1 MRPGRGE
8 AGVNGGE
15 RGLNEALAWGVDR
28 RTFLRVTAIAGGGM
42 LLHLSFTDPARA
54 EEEPPAAPVAPD
66 VFVRIDA
73 DGKIT
78 LTAKNPEVGQMIKT
92 TLPMLIAEEMDAD
105 WKDVRIVQADL
116 DESKY
121 GEQFAGGS
129 VAVPNHWMPMRQVGA
144 AARHMLI
151 AAAAAEWKVPESE
164 CRTEPGRVVHPA
176 TKRSLSYGAL
186 AAKAAA
192 LPTPDP
198 KTLILKD
205 PKDYRIIGKP
215 LPAADGA
222 GIVTGKPLYGI
233 DVTVP
238 GMLYAVYEKCPVY
251 GGKVASANTD
261 AMKAMPGVRHAFVL
275 EAGGTELAGLLSG
288 VAIVADS
295 WWGAQQARAR
305 LQVTWDEGPTA
316 SQGTDGFAKR
326 AAELFKSEPARTLR
340 KDGDPDATLKSAAK
354 IVEASYS
361 YPFIAHASAEP
372 MNCTARLKDGRME
385 IWAPSQTPQSGRE
398 LVAKTL
404 GLAEKDITVHLTRI
418 GACFGRRLNNDY
430 MVEAAA
436 IAKKTGAPVK
446 LLWAREDDIRHDFYR
461 PGGFHDLKAGLDASG
476 RVVAWRDHFVSFG
489 EGDHFVRG
497 AGMGN
502 EAFPAR
508 FVPHYG
514 LFSSVMPLGIP
525 TGALRAP
532 GDNAICF
539 VVQSFLDELAS
550 AAGKDPLEFRL
561 AMLDSPALPLNDSG
575 DALARFDPKRMR
587 ATYQLA
593 ATKAGW
599 GSRTL
604 PKGSAL
610 GIGGHFCHYG
620 YCAVVAEVRVDPKS
634 AVRVDR
640 VWAAADV
647 GRPIINPSGAR
658 QQVEGS
664 VIDGLSHLMNYEI
677 TFERGRAMQSNLHQH
692 TPLRLSE
699 SPASIETFF
708 VESEHPPTG
717 LGEPALPPV
726 LPAVANA
733 IFTATGKRV
742 RSLPL
747 SKQGYS
753 WGARV

>member
-1 MRPGRGE
+1 MI
-8 AGVNGGE
+8 
-15 RGLNEALAWGVDR
+15 DR
-28 RTFLRVTAIAGGGM
+28 RAFLKVTAVAGGG
-42 LLHLSFTDPARA
+42 LLLQLSFADPSRG

-66 VFVRIDA
+66 VFVHIDA
-73 DGKIT
+73 DGKVT

-92 TLPMLIAEEMDAD
+92 ALPMLIAEELDAD

-164 CRTEPGRVVHPA
+164 CTTVPGRVVHTPS
-176 TKRSLSYGAL
+176 KRSLSYGAL

-198 KTLILKD
+198 KTLAFKD
-205 PKDYRIIGKP
+205 PKEYRIIGKP

-222 GIVTGKPLYGI
+222 GIVSGKPLYGI

-261 AMKAMPGVRHAFVL
+261 ALKAMPGVRQAFVL
-275 EAGGTELAGLLSG
+275 EAGGAELNGLLSG

-295 WWGAQQARAR
+295 WWGAQQARAK
-305 LQVTWDEGPTA
+305 LQVTWDEGATA
-316 SQGTDGFAKR
+316 SQGTEGFAKR
-326 AAELFKSEPARTLR
+326 AAELFKAEPARTLR
-340 KDGDPDATLKSAAK
+340 KDGDPDDALKNAAK
-354 IVEASYS
+354 VVQASYS
-361 YPFIAHASAEP
+361 YPFLAHASAEP
-372 MNCTARLKDGRME
+372 MNCTARFQDGRME

-398 LVAKTL
+398 LVARTL
-404 GLAEKDITVHLTRI
+404 GLKEKDVTVHLTRI

-436 IAKKTGAPVK
+436 IAKKAGVPVK

-461 PGGFHDLKAGLDASG
+461 PGGFHDLEAGLDGSG
-476 RVVAWRDHFVSFG
+476 KVVAWRDHFVSFG
-489 EGDHFVRG
+489 EGDKFARG
-497 AGMGN
+497 AGMGK

-514 LFSSVMPLGIP
+514 LYSSVMPLGIP

-539 VVQSFLDELAS
+539 VVQSFLDELAH
-550 AAGKDPLEFRL
+550 AAGKDPLAFRL
-561 AMLDSPALPLNDSG
+561 AMLDAPAMALNDS
-575 DALARFDPKRMR
+575 DEPPARFDPKRMR

-599 GSRTL
+599 GARTL
-604 PKGSAL
+604 PAGSAL

-620 YCAVVAEVRVDPKS
+620 YCAVAAEVRVDAKN

-658 QQVEGS
+658 QQIEGS
-664 VIDGLSHLMNYEI
+664 VIDGMSHLMNYEI
-677 TFERGRAMQSNLHQH
+677 TFERGRAVQSNLHQY

-699 SPASIETFF
+699 APASIETFF
-708 VESEHPPTG
+708 VDGDHPPTG

-742 RSLPL
+742 RDLPL
-747 SKQGYS
+747 GRQGYS
-753 WGARV
+753 WGARA

>member
-1 MRPGRGE
+1 
-8 AGVNGGE
+8 
-15 RGLNEALAWGVDR
+15 
-28 RTFLRVTAIAGGGM
+28 
-42 LLHLSFTDPARA
+42 
-54 EEEPPAAPVAPD
+54 
-66 VFVRIDA
+66 
-73 DGKIT
+73 
-78 LTAKNPEVGQMIKT
+78 
-92 TLPMLIAEEMDAD
+92 MLIAEELDAD

-116 DESKY
+116 DEAKY

-164 CRTEPGRVVHPA
+164 CTTVPGRVVHTK

-186 AAKAAA
+186 AAKAAK
-192 LPTPDP
+192 LPVPDP
-198 KTLILKD
+198 KTLAFKD
-205 PKDYRIIGKP
+205 PKEYRIIGKP

-233 DVTVP
+233 DVTLP

-251 GGKVASANTD
+251 GGKVASANTE
-261 AMKAMPGVRHAFVL
+261 ALKGLPGVRHAFAL
-275 EAGGTELAGLLSG
+275 EGGSELTGLLSG

-295 WWGAQQARAR
+295 WWLAQQARAR
-305 LQVTWDEGPTA
+305 LQVTWDEGATA
-316 SQGTDGFAKR
+316 SQGSDGFAKR
-326 AAELFKSEPARTLR
+326 AAELFRSEPARTLR
-340 KDGDPDATLKSAAK
+340 KDGDPDGALKTAAK
-354 IVEASYS
+354 VVAASYS
-361 YPFIAHASAEP
+361 YPFLAHASAEP
-372 MNCTARLKDGRME
+372 MNCTARFQDGRME

-404 GLAEKDITVHLTRI
+404 GLAGKDITVHLTRI

-436 IAKKTGAPVK
+436 IAKKTGTPVK

-461 PGGFHDLKAGLDASG
+461 PGGFHDLKAGLDGSG
-476 RVVAWRDHFVSFG
+476 KVVAWRDHFVSFG
-489 EGDHFVRG
+489 EGEKFVRG
-497 AGMGN
+497 GGMGQ

-514 LFSSVMPLGIP
+514 LFSSVMPLGVP

-539 VVQSFLDELAS
+539 VVQSFLDELAH

-561 AMLDSPALPLNDSG
+561 AMLDAPAMALNDS
-575 DALARFDPKRMR
+575 DEVLARFDPKRLR
-587 ATYQLA
+587 AAYQLA

-599 GSRTL
+599 GARPL
-604 PKGSAL
+604 PAGSAL
-610 GIGGHFCHYG
+610 GIAGHFCHYG
-620 YCAVVAEVRVDPKS
+620 YCAVVAETRVDAKS

-640 VWAAADV
+640 VWAAVDV

-664 VIDGLSHLMNYEI
+664 VIDGMSHLMNYEI
-677 TFERGRAMQSNLHQH
+677 TFERGRAVQSNLHQY

-699 SPASIETFF
+699 APLSIETFF
-708 VESEHPPTG
+708 VDSDHPPTG
-717 LGEPALPPV
+717 LGEPVLPPV

-742 RSLPL
+742 RDLPL
-747 SKQGYS
+747 SKQGFS
-753 WGARV
+753 WGARA

>member
-1 MRPGRGE
+1 
-8 AGVNGGE
+8 VN
-15 RGLNEALAWGVDR
+15 LDR
-28 RTFLRVTAIAGGGM
+28 RTFLRVTAVASGGM
-42 LLHLSFTDPARA
+42 LLHLSFAPPGRA
-54 EEEPPAAPVAPD
+54 DEEPPAAPVAPD

-73 DGKIT
+73 DGKVT

-92 TLPMLIAEEMDAD
+92 TLPMLIAEELDAD

-116 DESKY
+116 DESRY

-144 AARHMLI
+144 AARRMLL

-164 CRTEPGRVVHPA
+164 CTTAPGRVVHA
-176 TKRSLSYGAL
+176 KTKRSLPYGAL
-186 AAKAAA
+186 AAKAAK
-192 LPTPDP
+192 LPVPDP
-198 KTLILKD
+198 KTLAFKD
-205 PKDYRIIGKP
+205 PREYRIIGKP

-233 DVTVP
+233 DVTLP

-261 AMKAMPGVRHAFVL
+261 VLLGLPGVRHAFVL
-275 EAGGTELAGLLSG
+275 EAGGTELNGLLSG
-288 VAIVADS
+288 VAIVAES
-295 WWGAQQARAR
+295 WWGAQQARAK

-316 SQGTDGFAKR
+316 SQGSDGFAKR
-326 AAELFKSEPARTLR
+326 AAELFQAEPARTLR
-340 KDGDPDATLKSAAK
+340 KDGDPDGALKSAAE
-354 IVEASYS
+354 VVQASYS
-361 YPFIAHASAEP
+361 YPFLAHASAEP
-372 MNCTARLKDGRME
+372 MNCTARFQDGKME

-436 IAKKTGAPVK
+436 IAKKAGAPVK

-476 RVVAWRDHFVSFG
+476 RIVAWRDHFVSFG
-489 EGDHFVRG
+489 EGDHFVRS
-497 AGMGN
+497 AGMGA

-532 GDNAICF
+532 GDNAIGF
-539 VVQSFLDELAS
+539 VVQSFLDELAH

-561 AMLDSPALPLNDSG
+561 AMLDAPALPINDSG
-575 DALARFDPKRMR
+575 EALARFDPKRMR

-593 ATKAGW
+593 ASKAGW
-599 GSRTL
+599 GTRSL
-604 PKGSAL
+604 PAGSAL

-620 YCAVVAEVRVDPKS
+620 YCAVVALVRVDAKN
-634 AVRVDR
+634 AVRVDH

-647 GRPIINPSGAR
+647 GRPIINPSGAKH
-658 QQVEGS
+658 QVEGS
-664 VIDGLSHLMNYEI
+664 VIDGMSHLMNYEI
-677 TFERGRAMQSNLHQH
+677 TFERGRAVQSNLHQY

-699 SPASIETFF
+699 TPAAIETFF
-708 VESEHPPTG
+708 VDSDHPPTG

-726 LPAVANA
+726 LPAIANA
-733 IFTATGKRV
+733 LFTATGKRV
-742 RSLPL
+742 RDLPL
-747 SKQGYS
+747 SKQGYA
-753 WGARV
+753 WGARA